1 MASIII
7 TGETM
12 EDVPEVKKMVDD
24 ILKGKITIS
33 RFVKFLNDNNLETK
47 VRCIKENINP
57 SVLDDFIGDTLS
69 SIFSVPKKSENEDV
83 EENNECEEVEDDE
96 RENSDKFW
104 KKPNEE
110 YVEHVKDVVDFS
122 KRLIDDYGDSEEDDI
137 DHTKA
142 VKLFHSLMLLG
153 RTYRQ
158 RAFKG
163 DERYNITNFTTENIL
178 RFIESLDLPT
188 DKIKMA
194 SERGK
199 SNYYKMKIYKSF
211 EEFER
216 NMKDAYG
223 IEDVWNPQKEVPEW
237 FESVRN
243 MQYRKFYPTED
254 ILINESEWNEFE
266 KWRKE
271 RVKED
276 LKSNFEIDKEKS
288 FEDQCRHIINDIIN
302 KFYPIITGKALKYFE
317 DNYKSNDKIFM
328 DQLKTLYNAVE
339 SARNMWLTCF
349 IDVDFEN
356 NEIICNPIQNTKN
369 AIEKTLLNA
378 TSSKPD
384 PKESSNKKSSTSK
397 KIPVSSSAKNDKTTT
412 KKKTTIK
419 SSKTDTK
426 AESNLFLKNYLE
438 YILLNSFIEK
448 DAKDLLFSYAI
459 NMDERFEELYKKLV
473 DLKKKNKSV
482 RLIKHLDEKTG
493 KEDIDFVEE

>member
-254 ILINESEWNEFE
+254 ILINESEWDEFE

-276 LKSNFEIDKEKS
+276 LKSNFEVDKEKS
-288 FEDQCRHIINDIIN
+288 SDH
-302 KFYPIITGKALKYFE
+302 
-317 DNYKSNDKIFM
+317 
-328 DQLKTLYNAVE
+328 V
-339 SARNMWLTCF
+339 
-349 IDVDFEN
+349 
-356 NEIICNPIQNTKN
+356 
-369 AIEKTLLNA
+369 
-378 TSSKPD
+378 
-384 PKESSNKKSSTSK
+384 
-397 KIPVSSSAKNDKTTT
+397 
-412 KKKTTIK
+412 
-419 SSKTDTK
+419 
-426 AESNLFLKNYLE
+426 
-438 YILLNSFIEK
+438 
-448 DAKDLLFSYAI
+448 
-459 NMDERFEELYKKLV
+459 
-473 DLKKKNKSV
+473 
-482 RLIKHLDEKTG
+482 
-493 KEDIDFVEE
+493 